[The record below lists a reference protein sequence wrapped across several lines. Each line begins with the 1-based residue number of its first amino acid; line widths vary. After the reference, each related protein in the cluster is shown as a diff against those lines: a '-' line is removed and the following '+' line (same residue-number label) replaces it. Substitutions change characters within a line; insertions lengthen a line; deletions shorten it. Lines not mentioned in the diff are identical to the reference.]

1 MKTLQEQIVA
11 LQRANASL
19 QRELLQC
26 KQREE
31 ALQISATRSQT
42 VAERLARGQT
52 EALIQTLNVL
62 TMEPDLDKFLGQVLT
77 AIVEQLHVP
86 MCTVYFH
93 DSVQDTLSL
102 HMTYH
107 HGEILAG
114 PSQLGYSGA
123 YKPFS
128 ANLNRFWQ
136 VLLETRQ
143 PLSIPDIENDS
154 LLKQHDGLSRQHVK
168 SLLLI
173 PLLLNTAI
181 IGFLGIRS
189 IEARHYRPE
198 EVELAQALA
207 HQATLAVQLTHLAE
221 QSRQAAI
228 LEERN
233 RLARDIHD
241 TLAQTFTGI
250 VVQLGAAA
258 RIAQAKREGAENYIE
273 RAQQLA
279 REGLIETRR
288 SVWALRSDTVQ
299 DRDLQSILKQLAQ
312 QIASDTSLNVQISIQ
327 GIPHTLSTDVKQNL
341 LRISQEAMTNV
352 VKHAQASS
360 VQIVVS
366 FESAVV
372 KLSIR
377 DNGRGFDFGQPGT
390 GFGLIGMRERAEC
403 INGSLTID
411 SSIGQGTEII
421 IHIPGIAT
429 ERQGGENE

>member
-1 MKTLQEQIVA
+1 MKTLHEQV
-11 LQRANASL
+11 LNLERANASL
-19 QRELLQC
+19 QSELLQC

-31 ALQISATRSQT
+31 ASRISATRSQT
-42 VAERLARGQT
+42 VTERLARGQT

-93 DSVQDTLSL
+93 DPVQDTLSL

-107 HGEILAG
+107 HGEILTG
-114 PSQLGYSGA
+114 SSQLGYSGA

-128 ANLNRFWQ
+128 AHLNRFWQ

-143 PLSIPDIENDS
+143 PLSMPDIESDS
-154 LLKQHDGLSRQHVK
+154 LLKHHDGLSRQHAK
-168 SLLLI
+168 ALLLI
-173 PLLLNTAI
+173 PLLLNTTI

-189 IEARHYRPE
+189 IEARHYQPE

-279 REGLIETRR
+279 RDGLTEARH

-299 DRDLQSILKQLAQ
+299 DHDLQSILKQLAQ
-312 QIASDTSLNVQISIQ
+312 QIAADTSLEVHVSIQ
-327 GIPHTLSTDVKQNL
+327 GIPHILSTEVKQNL
-341 LRISQEAMTNV
+341 LRISQEAITNV

-366 FESAVV
+366 FDGASV

-377 DNGRGFDFGQPGT
+377 DNGRGFDFAQPAT
-390 GFGLIGMRERAEC
+390 GFGLIGMRERAKC
-403 INGSLTID
+403 MNGALTIN
-411 SSIGQGTEII
+411 SSIEQGTEII
-421 IHIPGIAT
+421 VHVPGT
-429 ERQGGENE
+429 VT